1 MTKKNTATQA
11 QRSTFGGVIKKCIVP
26 AIIII
31 ALFFILTED
40 EYTEMSKATNAFL
53 TFVVFIGVCA
63 GIYCGVMTFF
73 SVISGWRVLHFRL
86 PAPETVPSAAVPFF
100 SQSVEMGYMDYR
112 MSVTVRFTDTGMVFS
127 PSRFFSFMHR
137 PFIVP
142 YEKIDGFT
150 KTGPSGQDSEFTV
163 EGITIRMSGES
174 AEALNRKM
182 LDPSLPA
189 VSLAPGR
196 DDPEHSMKRGEKRIT
211 TRKCRF
217 EELEPAFVSQVRNFV
232 KSKKA
237 VTLKDTAIHC
247 YETTYLEK
255 GIFWGFFGIVY
266 QRNTDLVITPEWLFW
281 GIIDGE
287 GSSAGCARLKD
298 IAISHDREKILT
310 ADPLEFKGI
319 NISGLHYDES
329 RVESWRINIGN
340 DEEGNS
346 FRKKLAD
353 AVGKTA
359 SSQ

>member
-1 MTKKNTATQA
+1 MKKKNTTETT
-11 QRSTFGGVIKKCIVP
+11 RKTTIGGVIKKFIIP

-40 EYTEMSKATNAFL
+40 EYTEMSKAKNAFL

-73 SVISGWRVLHFRL
+73 SVISGWRVLHLRF
-86 PAPETVPSAAVPFF
+86 PAPETARSAAPFF

-137 PFIVP
+137 PFIIP
-142 YEKIDGFT
+142 YEKIDNFT

-196 DDPEHSMKRGEKRIT
+196 DDPEHSMKRGEQRLT

-217 EELEPAFVSQVRNFV
+217 EELQPAFVSQVRDFV

-237 VTLKDTAIHC
+237 GALKGAAVHC
-247 YETTYLEK
+247 YETTFMEK
-255 GIFWGFFGIVY
+255 GLFWGFFGIVY
-266 QRNTDLVITPEWLFW
+266 HRNTDLVITPEWFFW
-281 GIIDGE
+281 GVIDGE
-287 GSSAGCARLKD
+287 GSSAGGARLKD
-298 IAISHDREKILT
+298 IARTIDPGTILT